1 LYIVGN
7 SIDQDNLF
15 DMKKILL
22 LLFIVG
28 TFTASIAQNVGI
40 GNTSFTPNA
49 SAILELRSTSSGFL
63 LPKMTEA
70 QKDAILN
77 PTAGL
82 IIYQTNG
89 VKGFKYHNGTIWTEF
104 GGAADNFGT
113 HIAEANIQLDDFWL
127 SNDGGNEGIRIDDNG
142 NVGIGTSSPKA
153 LLNVEDGGGASLLIS
168 SSNVSAVGETLG
180 EILFDRGNPVNDAS
194 AVIRA
199 LAADNMGSSNK
210 GADILFMTKKAQD
223 DNTDSATERMRIT
236 NQGNVGVGTST
247 PTAKLHT
254 KGSVRLEGLSG
265 SGDRMVVADNNGNL
279 STQSI
284 PSGGG
289 GFGSGTTLNLYLTDD
304 VVNQNV
310 SGVSIIRFK
319 SDGDDYEIKGLVG
332 GVAGQVICIV
342 NTESDDKVKFKKNTG
357 AQRFREDL
365 EVNKKDGAIIM
376 YDGFYWYIISKH

>member
-1 LYIVGN
+1 
-7 SIDQDNLF
+7 
-15 DMKKILL
+15 MKKILL